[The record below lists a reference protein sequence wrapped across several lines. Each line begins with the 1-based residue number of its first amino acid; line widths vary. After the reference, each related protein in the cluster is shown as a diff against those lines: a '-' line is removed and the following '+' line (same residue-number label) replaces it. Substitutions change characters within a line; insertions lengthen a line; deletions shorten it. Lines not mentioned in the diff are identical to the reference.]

1 VLNGVIAQ
9 MLAMM
14 RVAVLEGEV
23 EHVDVVKT
31 KSSLDEVK
39 REQLVP
45 PAQRLQ
51 VVDTMH
57 VQMAVRDVL
66 KQQLSTSCG

>member
-14 RVAVLEGEV
+14 RVAVLEGGV

-57 VQMAVRDVL
+57 VQIAVRDVL
-66 KQQLSTSCG
+66 EQQLSTSCG